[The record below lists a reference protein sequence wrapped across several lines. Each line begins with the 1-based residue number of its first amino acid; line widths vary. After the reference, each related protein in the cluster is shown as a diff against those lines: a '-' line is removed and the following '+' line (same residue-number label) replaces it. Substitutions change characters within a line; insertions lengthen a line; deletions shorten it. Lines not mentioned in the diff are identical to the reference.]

1 MSESPAAPVCPERHK
16 LATDVQEC
24 LMRIAQLAHATAD
37 AIATGNQ
44 QLALELDKEAETEI
58 GRKQRALGALRQHR
72 SDHGC

>member
-24 LMRIAQLAHATAD
+24 LMCIAQLAHATAD